1 MNKILL
7 VEDDYYLGIILNDQ
21 LELHGFEVKLLR
33 LPSETVENLQ
43 EDTFDLVIMDKLLSG
58 IDGTQVCESIRS
70 TEDVSKTPILMMSG
84 MDGAREVCIAAGA
97 TNFIAKPFEI
107 DNFLK
112 SIEATLNMAKDHQ
125 N

>member
-1 MNKILL
+1 MYKVLL

-33 LPSETVENLQ
+33 LPGKTVENLQ
-43 EDTFDLVIMDKLLSG
+43 EDSFDIVIMDKLLSG
-58 IDGTQVCESIRS
+58 IDGTEVCEMIRN
-70 TEDVSKTPILMMSG
+70 TEGVSNTPILMMSG

-97 TNFIAKPFEI
+97 TNFIAKPFEV

-112 SIEATLNMAKDHQ
+112 SIEATLDMAKDLQ